1 MIISKRRILN
11 LILPALTVKSKCSNT
26 FPHMIRWIYKCEY
39 AKGVAKIAEQFFTV
53 LNCRSFLPLL
63 TGCATGERVLLW
75 REKKK
80 QLIQNIPPKYEIHI
94 KTKLN

>member
-11 LILPALTVKSKCSNT
+11 LILPALTQVQTLQYISS
-26 FPHMIRWIYKCEY
+26 HEWIYKCEY
-39 AKGVAKIAEQFFTV
+39 AKGVTKIAEQFFTV